1 MAEDS
6 DLERTEDPSERRL
19 EQAREEG
26 QIARSRELN
35 TFAVMMAGGAGLW
48 LMGSALNTS
57 MLKLLHDGLS
67 VPRDLAFKPEL
78 LLPHLFD
85 LASAVLLAFAPL
97 LLLLMLVALFSP
109 MLLDGWVFS
118 TKALQ
123 PNFSRMNP
131 FSGIARMFSSHGL
144 IELVK
149 ALAKA
154 LLIGGIAAWV
164 IWKNREVYL
173 LLSTEA
179 PSIAIP
185 HLATLMW
192 ACFLAVMG
200 GLALIAMI
208 DVPFQLYEHHKK
220 LKMTKEEVR
229 QEAKESEG
237 NPEVK
242 GRIRSMQRE
251 MARRRMMAAIPTA
264 DVVVTNPT
272 HFSVALKY
280 SETGMRA
287 PIVVAK
293 GTHLLAARIR
303 EIATEHNVPILEAPP
318 LARALYKHCELEQ
331 SIPEALYNAVAQ
343 VLAYV
348 YQLRNYKQM
357 GGAAPELPQE
367 LPVPE
372 GMDPGAIENPSESEG
387 G

>member
-1 MAEDS
+1 
-6 DLERTEDPSERRL
+6 
-19 EQAREEG
+19 
-26 QIARSRELN
+26 
-35 TFAVMMAGGAGLW
+35 
-48 LMGSALNTS
+48 

-67 VPRDLAFKPEL
+67 MSPDLAFKPEL

-97 LLLLMLVALFSP
+97 LLLLLVVALFAP

-144 IELVK
+144 IELGK

-154 LLIGGIAAWV
+154 LLIGGIATWV

-179 PSIAIP
+179 PKIAIP

-192 ACFLAVMG
+192 SCFLAVMG

-251 MARRRMMAAIPTA
+251 MARRRMMSAIPTA

-293 GTHLLAARIR
+293 GTHLLAARIK
-303 EIATEHNVPILEAPP
+303 EIATEHNIPILEAPP

-348 YQLRNYKQM
+348 YQLRNYKKR
-357 GGAAPELPQE
+357 GGAAPDLPHE

-372 GMDPGAIENPSESEG
+372 DMDPGARDNSPA
-387 G
+387 